1 MIGLVV
7 VFGIIALAF
16 ISLSSQQVSLTE
28 THIEVTN
35 LQHDRN
41 FEKMTF
47 EILHCQYLKTTNPVD
62 SSNRTHV
69 DYIGIRLNNTGSET
83 VKLSSFMLYR
93 QNPINVTEAKELW
106 ANNTKNDN
114 STYFLGPVKT
124 GFGLPAIPSGTSKE
138 FRIQDD
144 AQISTAQVSD
154 ANRKNATTMMI
165 VTDIGNKHVFQFN
178 FTDKCRPA
186 P

>member
-1 MIGLVV
+1 
-7 VFGIIALAF
+7 
-16 ISLSSQQVSLTE
+16 
-28 THIEVTN
+28 
-35 LQHDRN
+35 
-41 FEKMTF
+41 
-47 EILHCQYLKTTNPVD
+47 
-62 SSNRTHV
+62 
-69 DYIGIRLNNTGSET
+69 
-83 VKLSSFMLYR
+83 
-93 QNPINVTEAKELW
+93 
-106 ANNTKNDN
+106 
-114 STYFLGPVKT
+114 LGPVKT